1 MSKTQEKKEQNIA
14 EAAAF
19 IKERR
24 KIQMSIFESNF
35 DTGVQVFLS
44 NKEKMSP
51 EEIEIV
57 EKEMASA
64 QELMDKLKVEWG
76 L

>member
-14 EAAAF
+14 QAAEF
-19 IKERR
+19 LKERR
-24 KIQMSIFESNF
+24 HMQMSVFKSNF
-35 DTGVQVFLS
+35 DTGVQIYLA

-51 EEIEIV
+51 EEIEVI

-64 QELMDKLKVEWG
+64 QELMDKLEVEWG

>member
-14 EAAAF
+14 EAAEF
-19 IKERR
+19 LKERR
-24 KIQMSIFESNF
+24 HVQMAIFKSNF
-35 DTGVQVFLS
+35 DAGVQVFLA

-51 EEIEIV
+51 EEIELV
-57 EKEMASA
+57 EKEMAAA
-64 QELMDKLKVEWG
+64 QELMDKLQVEWG